1 MYDRKNCGCSRTYA
15 GFVKLFNPLLLMMIL
30 LFSLYVYIQH
40 HPENSVIHPN
50 LSSVMLTIMNGT
62 LNSKEGTDNVLAYK
76 MCENRNCI
84 NNNKT
89 CNIMWLCNASS
100 LRYTTDNT
108 FLAVTVLKPLI
119 LLDRHSLD
127 DLIWYLLL
135 SAAALGLLL
144 NVINLFVGCFCDTND
159 CWGRSNNKLYPNEF
173 DDLDRNEFIYTVSHV
188 SS

>member
-1 MYDRKNCGCSRTYA
+1 MCDRKNCGCSRTYV
-15 GFVKLFNPLLLMMIL
+15 GFVKLCNPLLLMMIL

-40 HPENSVIHPN
+40 HSK
-50 LSSVMLTIMNGT
+50 SSDLYPSIATLTIMN
-62 LNSKEGTDNVLAYK
+62 GTDNVLAYK

-89 CNIMWLCNASS
+89 CNIMWLCNASE
-100 LRYTTDNT
+100 LRYTTNNT
-108 FLAVTVLKPLI
+108 FLSVTVLKPII
-119 LLDRHSLD
+119 LLNRHSFD

-144 NVINLFVGCFCDTND
+144 NIINLFVGCFCNTND
-159 CWGRSNNKLYPNEF
+159 YDCWSKSNNKLYPNEF